1 MFGKL
6 IKNLLGKA
14 EEAIESVNEQTNHAP
29 QEEHVE
35 EKPATTQQP
44 QASTNGVPTSDEIL
58 EYRGIIPEIDRPYNH
73 FYSAF
78 HEALYT
84 NDRQAVEARAT
95 DWKNY
100 LQDAIAQANAMQPF
114 YGDDSLKN
122 EGISYFENKLRI
134 IDEYFMVYA
143 DAALNNTEDSEEKY
157 NKAEDLKSSY
167 FNTINEALAKFEAKF
182 EDKQRDTEVEK
193 MFQEQEEKSLA
204 DAKDNPLL
212 EPIHGITLFDYVAG
226 TVKIGSGSSENEV
239 LKTLGFDKPQW
250 DEAGFIWQQRMQ
262 EDANMTVMTLYS
274 KYFGEVD
281 QHPKLGNASAESS
294 AQASNNPNLERI
306 KTDEKFFYELAGERD
321 AAVDVGKDGGQHIM
335 DKYGINL
342 IDFQAQAMVWMRSSN
357 FASMT
362 TYQYEKKEEYLKQFQ
377 QESGGTIADD
387 INF

>member
-44 QASTNGVPTSDEIL
+44 QASTNGVPTSDEIF

-100 LQDAIAQANAMQPF
+100 LQDAIAQVNAMQPF

-193 MFQEQEEKSLA
+193 MFQEQE
-204 DAKDNPLL
+204 N
-212 EPIHGITLFDYVAG
+212 IH
-226 TVKIGSGSSENEV
+226 
-239 LKTLGFDKPQW
+239 LKYIIHYT
-250 DEAGFIWQQRMQ
+250 
-262 EDANMTVMTLYS
+262 
-274 KYFGEVD
+274 
-281 QHPKLGNASAESS
+281 
-294 AQASNNPNLERI
+294 
-306 KTDEKFFYELAGERD
+306 
-321 AAVDVGKDGGQHIM
+321 
-335 DKYGINL
+335 
-342 IDFQAQAMVWMRSSN
+342 
-357 FASMT
+357 
-362 TYQYEKKEEYLKQFQ
+362 
-377 QESGGTIADD
+377 
-387 INF
+387 